1 LKGCLIL
8 YWEPFYFM
16 VSCGKGSFSLYSES
30 FAVCFMIAHRLMVI
44 DRLLAL
50 AGFSIL
56 FTFGILGSNFQTC
69 FGRGDSPTPIG
80 PGWSQ
85 NTVGGE
91 RYSWD
96 VAAKAHVICVLGCEC
111 PVARFYASKLQ
122 KLAEAYGTKGVRF
135 VAVMGLIQDD
145 IAKIQGF
152 IGDSEISFPVIHD
165 EDQMHLVHLR
175 ATRTPEVFVLDQN
188 GDVVYRGRVDDQMA
202 PGVKRNQASSQEL
215 IDALEAVLANRP
227 VSTPITNA
235 AGCLIAFHKKDTGGI
250 PGTETIVGDSSQ
262 TSDPSTSN
270 TALPT
275 STVPT
280 YATDVA
286 AIFNKHCYDC
296 HRPGDIGP
304 FDISQVDEIQGWG
317 EMIAE
322 VIDNGRM
329 PPWHASPE
337 HGDFR
342 NARAMSIQEKKLIRD
357 WVEAGSPLGDLS
369 KVPEPPIVKTGWQL
383 PKEPDLVV
391 PMRESPYTVPPLG
404 TVEYQY
410 FVVDPKLT
418 EDRWVTAAQVIPGNA
433 AIVHHAIV
441 FIRPPDGEPIKGVSW
456 LTSFVPGQRAVEY
469 PEGYA
474 RRVPAGSKFVFQMH
488 YTPIGKVQEDLT
500 KVGLVFTDE
509 EAVTHEVST
518 IAGIDQSFEI
528 PPYADSH
535 KVRSTIRLPRGNA
548 KVLVAAPHMHLRG
561 KSFRLTSLNKQGSE
575 EILLEVPRY
584 DFNWQHA
591 YEFSKPI
598 DVREIESLSF
608 ETSFDNSVENPFNPN
623 PAEYVMWGDQTWEE
637 MAVVFLDV
645 ATEIKSNT
653 DKSEN
658 TAQSIPAAIVGVG
671 LTGDESK
678 AIEPSAKAIRFA
690 EDFLKRFDRNT
701 DGVVTRSEVS
711 DIVRRYS
718 FSQIDKDGDQQLTRQ
733 ELIEAAEGRRA
744 R

>member
-1 LKGCLIL
+1 
-8 YWEPFYFM
+8 
-16 VSCGKGSFSLYSES
+16 
-30 FAVCFMIAHRLMVI
+30 MIAQRLIVSGRWIMLTGLSVLL
-44 DRLLAL
+44 LLAFL
-50 AGFSIL
+50 SSYAAKSH
-56 FTFGILGSNFQTC
+56 GSDGTK
-69 FGRGDSPTPIG
+69 SHIG

-85 NTVGGE
+85 KTVNGE
-91 RYSWD
+91 LCSWD
-96 VAAKAHVICVLGCEC
+96 ASAKAHVICVLGCEC
-111 PVARFYASKLQ
+111 PVARFYASRLQ
-122 KLAEAYGTKGVRF
+122 LLAKEYEAKGVRF

-145 IAKIQGF
+145 VAKIEEF
-152 IGDSEISFPVIHD
+152 IRDSEISFPVIRD
-165 EDQMHLVHLR
+165 EEQVHLVNLG
-175 ATRTPEVFVLDQN
+175 AKRTPEVFVLDQTGN
-188 GDVVYRGRVDDQMA
+188 VVYRGRVDDQMA
-202 PGVKRNQASSQEL
+202 PGVKRNQASTNEL
-215 IDALEAVLANRP
+215 TDALGAVLADRP
-227 VSTPITNA
+227 VASPITDA
-235 AGCLIAFHKKDTGGI
+235 AGCLITLHKRGSVSSADKATSEDEMSIPASTG
-250 PGTETIVGDSSQ
+250 
-262 TSDPSTSN
+262 
-270 TALPT
+270 
-275 STVPT
+275 PT
-280 YATDVA
+280 YAAEIATV
-286 AIFNKHCYDC
+286 FHKHCYDC
-296 HRPGDIGP
+296 HRLGDIGP
-304 FDISQVDEIQGWG
+304 FDISKVDEIQGWG
-317 EMIAE
+317 EMIVE

-337 HGDFR
+337 HGEFR
-342 NARAMSIQEKKLIRD
+342 NARSMSTEEKELVRN
-357 WVEAGSPLGDLS
+357 WVAAGSPLGDLS
-369 KVPEPPIVKTGWQL
+369 KMPEPPIVKTGWQL

-418 EDRWVTAAQVIPGNA
+418 EDRWIKAAQVIPGNA

-469 PEGYA
+469 PSGYA

-500 KVGLVFTDE
+500 KVGLVFADD

-528 PPYADSH
+528 PPFAYSH
-535 KVRSTIRLPRGNA
+535 TVRSKIRLPSGNA
-548 KVLVAAPHMHLRG
+548 KILVAAPHMHLRG
-561 KSFRLTSLNKQGSE
+561 KSFRLTSFNKEGSE
-575 EILLEVPRY
+575 ETLLEVPRY

-591 YEFSKPI
+591 YEFSTPI
-598 DVREIESLSF
+598 DVREIESLAF
-608 ETSFDNSVENPFNPN
+608 ETSFDNSDKNPFNPN

-645 ATEIKSNT
+645 ATEIKSKT

-658 TAQSIPAAIVGVG
+658 TAQSIPAAIVGGG
-671 LTGDESK
+671 LSGDDGKKSES
-678 AIEPSAKAIRFA
+678 SAKAIRFA
-690 EDFLKRFDRNT
+690 EDFMKRFDRNT

-718 FSQIDKDGDQQLTRQ
+718 FNQIDKDGDQQLTRQ

>member
-1 LKGCLIL
+1 
-8 YWEPFYFM
+8 
-16 VSCGKGSFSLYSES
+16 
-30 FAVCFMIAHRLMVI
+30 MIAQRLI
-44 DRLLAL
+44 DSGRWLVLTEFSFLFLLAAL
-50 AGFSIL
+50 TSHP
-56 FTFGILGSNFQTC
+56 TKSFGSDGASAHL
-69 FGRGDSPTPIG
+69 G

-85 NTVGGE
+85 KTVSGE
-91 RYSWD
+91 QCAWD
-96 VAAKAHVICVLGCEC
+96 SSAKAHVICVLGCEC
-111 PVARFYASKLQ
+111 PVARFYAGRLELLSKEY
-122 KLAEAYGTKGVRF
+122 EAKGVRF
-135 VAVMGLIQDD
+135 IAVMGLIQDD
-145 IAKIQGF
+145 VAKIQGF
-152 IGDSEISFPVIHD
+152 IRDSEISFPVVRDD
-165 EDQMHLVHLR
+165 EQVHLVNLR

-188 GDVVYRGRVDDQMA
+188 GKVVYRGRIDDQMA
-202 PGVKRNQASSQEL
+202 PGVKRNQPSTNEL
-215 IDALEAVLANRP
+215 TDALDAVLADRP
-227 VSTPITNA
+227 VASPVTDA
-235 AGCLIAFHKKDTGGI
+235 AGCLIALQKKGSDANASKEASDSDASIPIATG
-250 PGTETIVGDSSQ
+250 
-262 TSDPSTSN
+262 
-270 TALPT
+270 
-275 STVPT
+275 PT
-280 YATDVA
+280 YATDIAPV
-286 AIFNKHCYDC
+286 FYKHCYDC

-304 FDISQVDEIQGWG
+304 FDISNVDEIRGWG
-317 EMIAE
+317 EMIVE

-329 PPWHASPE
+329 PPWHASPD
-337 HGDFR
+337 HGEFR
-342 NARAMSIQEKKLIRD
+342 NARSMSAEDKELIRD
-357 WVEAGSPLGDLS
+357 WVAAGSPLGDLG
-369 KVPEPPIVKTGWQL
+369 KIPEPPIVKTGWQL

-391 PMRESPYTVPPLG
+391 PMRESPYTVPPIG

-418 EDRWVTAAQVIPGNA
+418 EDSWIRAAQVIPGNA
-433 AIVHHAIV
+433 SIVHHAIV

-658 TAQSIPAAIVGVG
+658 TAQSIPAAIVGGG

-690 EDFLKRFDRNT
+690 EDFVKRFDRNT
-701 DGVVTRSEVS
+701 DGVVSRSEVS